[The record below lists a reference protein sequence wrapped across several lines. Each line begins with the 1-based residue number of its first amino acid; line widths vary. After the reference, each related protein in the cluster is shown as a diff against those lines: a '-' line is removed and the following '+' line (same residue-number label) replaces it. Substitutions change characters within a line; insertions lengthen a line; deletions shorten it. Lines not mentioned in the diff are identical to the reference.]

1 MNSRPPTQSIAA
13 FLLLLCVFSAV
24 AYALIIHLHHET
36 AALSRFVMW
45 CPGFAA
51 LCSCL
56 WLNIPTATLGWRW
69 PSAHT
74 LRLAYFL
81 PFVYATP
88 VYVLVW
94 LAVPGA
100 FVLRDYEAVM
110 ARGYGLERWPV
121 LGTFGVALPLLFTV
135 TVLGTAIWTLG
146 EELGWRGFLF
156 PRLQEQFGFHGA
168 CVITGVIWAVWH
180 YPGLLWADYN
190 AGTNQLFAVA
200 CFTVMV
206 IAMSYV
212 MGYLRVRS
220 DSIWPCV
227 LLHAT
232 HNSFVQGIFDP
243 LTAAVGWAKYA
254 TTEFGLGLAIT
265 MILAAILVARASVQ
279 M

>member
-1 MNSRPPTQSIAA
+1 
-13 FLLLLCVFSAV
+13 
-24 AYALIIHLHHET
+24 
-36 AALSRFVMW
+36 MW

-56 WLNIPTATLGWRW
+56 WLKIPIGTLGWRW
-69 PSAHT
+69 PSPHT

-81 PFVYATP
+81 PLIYATP

-100 FVLRDYEAVM
+100 FTLRDYEAVM

-135 TVLGTAIWTLG
+135 TVLGTTIWTVG

-156 PRLQEQFGFHGA
+156 PRLQEQFGFDGT
-168 CVITGVIWAVWH
+168 CLISGVIWAVWH

-190 AGTNQLFAVA
+190 AGTNQIFAIA
-200 CFTVMV
+200 CFTGGI
-206 IAMSYV
+206 IAMSYI

-232 HNSFVQGIFDP
+232 HNTFVQGIFDP
-243 LTAAVGWAKYA
+243 LTASVGWAKYA
-254 TTEFGLGLAIT
+254 TTEFGLGMVVTIVF
-265 MILAAILVARASVQ
+265 AAILVARAPAHVKTSWAVL
-279 M
+279 